1 MSSLTTVFPS
11 SLMQLHSS
19 LCHLTY
25 TSYLWVSFCQL
36 APKKTALLVP
46 KPHHLVVDI
55 SITTPS
61 RPIPRLVFLC
71 CCPCCVP
78 AWPFFQKEKGERERD
93 WPKNVIHPD
102 SKRKNKFFFLFF
114 ILVWTP
120 FIQLLSPDASAAHR
134 RAENLKQTKTE
145 RIPIPKTQD
154 THTHTKEKA

>member
-1 MSSLTTVFPS
+1 MTPVTLSWAGPTRHNPACTVGISATTLGRFNGFSRLLVNMSSLTTAFPS

-25 TSYLWVSFCQL
+25 TSYLWVSVCQL

-46 KPHHLVVDI
+46 KPHHFVVDI

-78 AWPFFQKEKGERERD
+78 AWLFFQKEKEERKRLA
-93 WPKNVIHPD
+93 KTRHP
-102 SKRKNKFFFLFF
+102 SRWQKK
-114 ILVWTP
+114 I
-120 FIQLLSPDASAAHR
+120 
-134 RAENLKQTKTE
+134 
-145 RIPIPKTQD
+145 
-154 THTHTKEKA
+154 